1 MTTYSPRT
9 TEPNAVPNRRRRV
22 VALAIVGAILL
33 AGALGLNV
41 AAEALELSFKK
52 EAVPPR
58 RPIAAIPAE
67 MGPWVQV
74 TIDRRFPPEIEEEL
88 GTDQYISRTYVDL
101 RRADDAVRA
110 EWESAEVKDEA
121 LRGRLVESVHRRDRT
136 GVVQLHVPYYTG
148 SVDTVPHIPDR
159 CMLGA
164 GFDLAEAGTRTLDVR
179 PPDAGPLTVSY
190 REFQQRGHGGQQSV
204 TNTVVYFFQVN
215 GDYEHDAITGVRKRL
230 QNLLETHAYFA
241 KVEVGVTAPTDPTAG
256 DSAAVAALEDF
267 LVHALPGIEGVLP
280 DWRAVKAAAE

>member
-1 MTTYSPRT
+1 MTTYT
-9 TEPNAVPNRRRRV
+9 TETEAAPDRRRRV

-58 RPIAAIPAE
+58 KPVAAIPAE

-74 TIDRRFPPEIEEEL
+74 TIDQRFPPEIEEEL
-88 GTDQYISRTYVDL
+88 GTDQYISRTYVDV
-101 RRADDAVRA
+101 RRAEADVRA
-110 EWESAEVKDEA
+110 DWEAAEVKDEA
-121 LRGRLVESVHRRDRT
+121 LRHRLIESVHRRDRN

-164 GFDLAEAGTRTLDVR
+164 GFDLAEAGTRTLDVL
-179 PPDAGPLTVSY
+179 PPGGRPLTVSY
-190 REFQQRGHGGQQSV
+190 REFQQRGRGGQV
-204 TNTVVYFFQVN
+204 DMTNTVLYFFQVN
-215 GDYEHDAITGVRKRL
+215 GDYEYDAITGVRKRL
-230 QNLLETHAYFA
+230 QNLLESHAYFA
-241 KVEVGVTAPTDPTAG
+241 KIEVGVTAPTDPTAG
-256 DSAAVAALEDF
+256 DSAALAALQDF
-267 LVHALPGIEGVLP
+267 LQHAMPGIEAVLP
-280 DWRAVKAAAE
+280 DWQAVKAAE